1 MEMFHKVDVLKYII
15 QIRHKL
21 AQLKESRSPTKVFFP
36 SEAKKPGKSEAAP
49 GIVVLVVVRV
59 TFFVVLIDLFLGFF
73 VSLLWVSILY
83 SFSCVQ
89 LLLKTETA

>member
-36 SEAKKPGKSEAAP
+36 SEAEN
-49 GIVVLVVVRV
+49 LERERQ
-59 TFFVVLIDLFLGFF
+59 FLA
-73 VSLLWVSILY
+73 SLY
-83 SFSCVQ
+83 
-89 LLLKTETA
+89 